1 MTRREKTRRVFVTFG
16 VCELYSIGKAFQENI
31 NEGSLMRME
40 TQALAAS
47 CRDRLFAAA
56 FQVCGNAA
64 DAEDAAQEALLRYH
78 VSEKQF
84 ESEQHIRAWLLRVAI
99 NCAKN
104 ASRSFWRRNMVPL
117 EDYMETLEFDSGES
131 REIFREVMNLPE
143 KYRLVIHL
151 YYYEDYSVAEI
162 GKILTLTQSNVKV
175 RLNRGRQ
182 LLKKALQE
190 VWDDE

>member
-1 MTRREKTRRVFVTFG
+1 
-16 VCELYSIGKAFQENI
+16 
-31 NEGSLMRME
+31 MRME
-40 TQALAAS
+40 TQALAETY
-47 CRDRLFAAA
+47 RDRLFAAA

-78 VSEKQF
+78 ISEKQF

-104 ASRSFWRRNMVPL
+104 VSRSFFRRNTVPL
-117 EDYMETLEFDSGES
+117 EDYMDSLEFDSGES

-143 KYRLVIHL
+143 TYRLVIHL

-162 GKILTLTQSNVKV
+162 GRILGLTECNVKV
-175 RLNRGRQ
+175 RLSRGRQ

>member
-1 MTRREKTRRVFVTFG
+1 
-16 VCELYSIGKAFQENI
+16 
-31 NEGSLMRME
+31 MRME
-40 TQALAAS
+40 TQALAETY
-47 CRDRLFAAA
+47 RDRLFAAA

-78 VSEKQF
+78 ISEKQF

-104 ASRSFWRRNMVPL
+104 VSRSFFRRNTVPL
-117 EDYMETLEFDSGES
+117 EDYMDSLEFDSGES
-131 REIFREVMNLPE
+131 REIFREVMSLPE

-162 GKILTLTQSNVKV
+162 GRILALTESNVKV
-175 RLNRGRQ
+175 RLSRGRQ
-182 LLKKALQE
+182 LLKKALQG

>member
-1 MTRREKTRRVFVTFG
+1 
-16 VCELYSIGKAFQENI
+16 
-31 NEGSLMRME
+31 MRME
-40 TQALAAS
+40 TQALAETY
-47 CRDRLFAAA
+47 RDRLFAAA

-104 ASRSFWRRNMVPL
+104 ASRSFFRRNTVPL
-117 EDYMETLEFDSGES
+117 ETYMETLVFDSGES
-131 REIFREVMNLPE
+131 REIFREVMALPE

-162 GKILTLTQSNVKV
+162 GRILGLTESNVKV
-175 RLNRGRQ
+175 RLSRGRQ
-182 LLKKALQE
+182 QLKKALQE

>member
-1 MTRREKTRRVFVTFG
+1 
-16 VCELYSIGKAFQENI
+16 
-31 NEGSLMRME
+31 MRME
-40 TQALAAS
+40 TQALAETY
-47 CRDRLFAAA
+47 RDRLFAAA

-104 ASRSFWRRNMVPL
+104 ASHSFFRRNTVPL
-117 EDYMETLEFDSGES
+117 EMYMETLEFDSGES

-143 KYRLVIHL
+143 TYRLVIHL

-162 GKILTLTQSNVKV
+162 GRILGLTESNVKV
-175 RLNRGRQ
+175 RLSRGRQ

>member
-1 MTRREKTRRVFVTFG
+1 
-16 VCELYSIGKAFQENI
+16 
-31 NEGSLMRME
+31 MRME
-40 TQALAAS
+40 TQALAEVY
-47 CRDRLFAAA
+47 RDRLFAAA

-64 DAEDAAQEALLRYH
+64 DADDAAQEALLRYH
-78 VSEKQF
+78 TSEKQF

-104 ASRSFWRRNMVPL
+104 VSRSFWRRNTVPL
-117 EDYMETLEFDSGES
+117 EDYMDSLEFDSGES
-131 REIFREVMNLPE
+131 REIFREVMALPE

-162 GKILTLTQSNVKV
+162 GRILGLTESNVKV
-175 RLNRGRQ
+175 RLSRGRQ

>member
-1 MTRREKTRRVFVTFG
+1 
-16 VCELYSIGKAFQENI
+16 
-31 NEGSLMRME
+31 MRME
-40 TQALAAS
+40 TQALAETY
-47 CRDRLFAAA
+47 RDRLFAAA

-78 VSEKQF
+78 ISEKQF

-104 ASRSFWRRNMVPL
+104 VSRSFFRRNTVPL
-117 EDYMETLEFDSGES
+117 EDYMDSLEFDSGES
-131 REIFREVMNLPE
+131 RQIFREVMKLPE

-151 YYYEDYSVAEI
+151 YYYEDYTVAEI
-162 GKILTLTQSNVKV
+162 GRILGLTESNVKV
-175 RLNRGRQ
+175 RLSRGRK
-182 LLKKALQE
+182 LLKEALQE

>member
-1 MTRREKTRRVFVTFG
+1 
-16 VCELYSIGKAFQENI
+16 
-31 NEGSLMRME
+31 MRME
-40 TQALAAS
+40 TQALAETY
-47 CRDRLFAAA
+47 RDRLFAAA

-78 VSEKQF
+78 ISEKQF
-84 ESEQHIRAWLLRVAI
+84 ESEQHIWAWLLRVAI

-104 ASRSFWRRNMVPL
+104 VSRSFFRRNTVPL
-117 EDYMETLEFDSGES
+117 EDYMDSMEFDSGES
-131 REIFREVMNLPE
+131 RQIFREVMNLPE
-143 KYRLVIHL
+143 TYRLVIHL

-162 GKILTLTQSNVKV
+162 GRILGLTESNVKV
-175 RLNRGRQ
+175 RLSRGRQ

>member
-1 MTRREKTRRVFVTFG
+1 
-16 VCELYSIGKAFQENI
+16 
-31 NEGSLMRME
+31 MRME
-40 TQALAAS
+40 TQSLVEAY
-47 CRDRLFAAA
+47 RDRLFAAA

-78 VSEKQF
+78 ISEKQF

-104 ASRSFWRRNMVPL
+104 LSRSFFRRNTVPL
-117 EDYMETLEFDSGES
+117 ETYMETLEFDSGES
-131 REIFREVMNLPE
+131 QEIFREVMSLPE

-162 GKILTLTQSNVKV
+162 GRILALTESNVKV
-175 RLNRGRQ
+175 RLSRGRQ
-182 LLKKALQE
+182 LLKKSLQE
-190 VWDDE
+190 EWDDE

>member
-1 MTRREKTRRVFVTFG
+1 
-16 VCELYSIGKAFQENI
+16 
-31 NEGSLMRME
+31 MRME
-40 TQALAAS
+40 TQALAETY
-47 CRDRLFAAA
+47 RDRLFAAA

-78 VSEKQF
+78 ISEKQF

-104 ASRSFWRRNMVPL
+104 ASRSFFRRNTVPL
-117 EDYMETLEFDSGES
+117 EDYMDSLEFDSGES

-143 KYRLVIHL
+143 TYRLVIHL

-162 GKILTLTQSNVKV
+162 GRILGLTESNVKV
-175 RLNRGRQ
+175 RLSRGRQ
-182 LLKKALQE
+182 KLKKALQE

>member
-1 MTRREKTRRVFVTFG
+1 
-16 VCELYSIGKAFQENI
+16 
-31 NEGSLMRME
+31 MRME
-40 TQALAAS
+40 TQALAETY
-47 CRDRLFAAA
+47 RDRLFAAA

-78 VSEKQF
+78 ISEKQF

-99 NCAKN
+99 NCARN
-104 ASRSFWRRNMVPL
+104 VSRSFFRRNTVPL
-117 EDYMETLEFDSGES
+117 EDYMDSLEFDSGES

-143 KYRLVIHL
+143 TYRLVIHL

-162 GKILTLTQSNVKV
+162 GRILGLTESNVKV
-175 RLNRGRQ
+175 RLSRGRQ

>member
-1 MTRREKTRRVFVTFG
+1 
-16 VCELYSIGKAFQENI
+16 
-31 NEGSLMRME
+31 MRME
-40 TQALAAS
+40 TQALAETY
-47 CRDRLFAAA
+47 RDRLFAAA

-78 VSEKQF
+78 ISEKQF

-104 ASRSFWRRNMVPL
+104 LSRSFFRRNTVPL
-117 EDYMETLEFDSGES
+117 EDYMDSLEFDSGES

-143 KYRLVIHL
+143 TYRLVIHL

-162 GKILTLTQSNVKV
+162 GRILALTESNVKV
-175 RLNRGRQ
+175 RLSRGRQ
-182 LLKKALQE
+182 LLKKSLQE
-190 VWDDE
+190 EWDDE

>member
-1 MTRREKTRRVFVTFG
+1 
-16 VCELYSIGKAFQENI
+16 
-31 NEGSLMRME
+31 MRME
-40 TQALAAS
+40 TQALAETY
-47 CRDRLFAAA
+47 RDRLFAAA

-78 VSEKQF
+78 ISEKQF

-104 ASRSFWRRNMVPL
+104 ISRSFFRRHTVPL
-117 EDYMETLEFDSGES
+117 EAYMETLEFDSGES
-131 REIFREVMNLPE
+131 REIFREVMALPE

-162 GKILTLTQSNVKV
+162 GEILGLTESNVKV
-175 RLNRGRQ
+175 RLSRGRQ

>member
-1 MTRREKTRRVFVTFG
+1 
-16 VCELYSIGKAFQENI
+16 
-31 NEGSLMRME
+31 MRME
-40 TQALAAS
+40 TQALAETY
-47 CRDRLFAAA
+47 RDRLFAAA

-78 VSEKQF
+78 ISEKQF

-104 ASRSFWRRNMVPL
+104 VSRSFFRRNTVPL
-117 EDYMETLEFDSGES
+117 EDYMDSLEFDSGES

-143 KYRLVIHL
+143 TYRLVIHL

-162 GKILTLTQSNVKV
+162 GKILGLTESNVKL
-175 RLNRGRQ
+175 RLSRGRQ
-182 LLKKALQE
+182 KLKKALQE

>member
-1 MTRREKTRRVFVTFG
+1 
-16 VCELYSIGKAFQENI
+16 
-31 NEGSLMRME
+31 MRME
-40 TQALAAS
+40 TQSLVEAY
-47 CRDRLFAAA
+47 RDRLFAAA

-78 VSEKQF
+78 TSEKQF
-84 ESEQHIRAWLLRVAI
+84 ASEQHIRAWLLRVAI

-104 ASRSFWRRNMVPL
+104 AVRSFWRRNTVPL
-117 EDYMETLEFDSGES
+117 EEYMETLEFDSGQS

-143 KYRLVIHL
+143 KYRIVIHL
-151 YYYEDYSVAEI
+151 YYYEDYTVAEI
-162 GKILTLTQSNVKV
+162 GKILGLTESNVKV
-175 RLNRGRQ
+175 RLSRGRK

>member
-1 MTRREKTRRVFVTFG
+1 
-16 VCELYSIGKAFQENI
+16 
-31 NEGSLMRME
+31 MRME
-40 TQALAAS
+40 TQELAETY
-47 CRDRLFAAA
+47 RDRLFAAA

-78 VSEKQF
+78 ISEKQF
-84 ESEQHIRAWLLRVAI
+84 ESEQHVRAWLLRVAI

-104 ASRSFWRRNMVPL
+104 LSRSFFRRNTVPL
-117 EDYMETLEFDSGES
+117 ETYMETLEFDSEES
-131 REIFREVMNLPE
+131 REIFREVMSLPE

-162 GKILTLTQSNVKV
+162 GKILGLTESNVKV
-175 RLNRGRQ
+175 RLSRGRQ
-182 LLKKALQE
+182 LLRKALQE

>member
-1 MTRREKTRRVFVTFG
+1 
-16 VCELYSIGKAFQENI
+16 
-31 NEGSLMRME
+31 MRME
-40 TQALAAS
+40 TQTLAETY
-47 CRDRLFAAA
+47 RDRLFAAA

-78 VSEKQF
+78 TSEKQF

-104 ASRSFWRRNMVPL
+104 VSRSFFRRNTVPL
-117 EDYMETLEFDSGES
+117 EAYMETLEFDSGES

-151 YYYEDYSVAEI
+151 YYYEDYTVAEI
-162 GKILTLTQSNVKV
+162 GKILGLTESNVKV
-175 RLNRGRQ
+175 RLSRGRQ
-182 LLKKALQE
+182 LLKEALQE

>member
-1 MTRREKTRRVFVTFG
+1 
-16 VCELYSIGKAFQENI
+16 
-31 NEGSLMRME
+31 MRLE
-40 TQALAAS
+40 TQALAEIY
-47 CRDRLFAAA
+47 RDRLFAAA

-78 VSEKQF
+78 TSEKQF

-104 ASRSFWRRNMVPL
+104 VSRSFFRRNTVPL
-117 EDYMETLEFDSGES
+117 EDYMDSLEFDSEES

-162 GKILTLTQSNVKV
+162 GGILGLTESNVKV
-175 RLNRGRQ
+175 RLSRGRK
-182 LLKKALQE
+182 LLKEALQE

>member
-1 MTRREKTRRVFVTFG
+1 
-16 VCELYSIGKAFQENI
+16 
-31 NEGSLMRME
+31 MRME
-40 TQALAAS
+40 TQALAETY
-47 CRDRLFAAA
+47 RDRLFATA

-104 ASRSFWRRNMVPL
+104 LSRSFFRRNTVPL
-117 EDYMETLEFDSGES
+117 ETYMETLEFDSGES
-131 REIFREVMNLPE
+131 REIFREVMSLPE

-151 YYYEDYSVAEI
+151 YYYEDYTVAEI
-162 GKILTLTQSNVKV
+162 GRILALTESNVKV
-175 RLNRGRQ
+175 RLSRGRQ
-182 LLKKALQE
+182 LLKKSLQE
-190 VWDDE
+190 EWDDE

>member
-1 MTRREKTRRVFVTFG
+1 
-16 VCELYSIGKAFQENI
+16 
-31 NEGSLMRME
+31 MRME
-40 TQALAAS
+40 TQALAETY
-47 CRDRLFAAA
+47 RDRLFAAA

-78 VSEKQF
+78 ISKKQF
-84 ESEQHIRAWLLRVAI
+84 DSEQHIRAWLLRVAI

-104 ASRSFWRRNMVPL
+104 VGRSFFRRNTVPL
-117 EDYMETLEFDSGES
+117 EDYMDSLEFDSGES

-143 KYRLVIHL
+143 TYRLVIHL

-162 GKILTLTQSNVKV
+162 GRILGLTESNVKL
-175 RLNRGRQ
+175 RLSRGRQ
-182 LLKKALQE
+182 KLKKALQE

>member
-1 MTRREKTRRVFVTFG
+1 
-16 VCELYSIGKAFQENI
+16 
-31 NEGSLMRME
+31 MRME
-40 TQALAAS
+40 TQALAETY
-47 CRDRLFAAA
+47 RDRLFAAA

-104 ASRSFWRRNMVPL
+104 LSRSFFRRNTVPL
-117 EDYMETLEFDSGES
+117 ETYMETLEFDSGES
-131 REIFREVMNLPE
+131 REIFREVMSLPE

-162 GKILTLTQSNVKV
+162 GRILALTESNVKV
-175 RLNRGRQ
+175 RLSRGRQ

>member
-1 MTRREKTRRVFVTFG
+1 
-16 VCELYSIGKAFQENI
+16 
-31 NEGSLMRME
+31 MRME
-40 TQALAAS
+40 TQALAKTY
-47 CRDRLFAAA
+47 RDRLFAAA

-78 VSEKQF
+78 ISEKQF

-104 ASRSFWRRNMVPL
+104 VSRSFFRRNTVPL
-117 EDYMETLEFDSGES
+117 EDYMDSLEFDSGES
-131 REIFREVMNLPE
+131 RQIFREVMNLPE
-143 KYRLVIHL
+143 TYRLVIHL

-162 GKILTLTQSNVKV
+162 GRILALTESNVKV
-175 RLNRGRQ
+175 RLSRGRQ

>member
-1 MTRREKTRRVFVTFG
+1 
-16 VCELYSIGKAFQENI
+16 
-31 NEGSLMRME
+31 MRME
-40 TQALAAS
+40 TQALAETY
-47 CRDRLFAAA
+47 RDRLFAAA

-78 VSEKQF
+78 ISEKQF

-104 ASRSFWRRNMVPL
+104 LSRSFFRRNTVPL
-117 EDYMETLEFDSGES
+117 ETYMETLEFDSGES
-131 REIFREVMNLPE
+131 REIFREVMSLPE

-162 GKILTLTQSNVKV
+162 GRILALTESNVKV
-175 RLNRGRQ
+175 RLSRGRQ
-182 LLKKALQE
+182 LLKKSLQE
-190 VWDDE
+190 EWDDE